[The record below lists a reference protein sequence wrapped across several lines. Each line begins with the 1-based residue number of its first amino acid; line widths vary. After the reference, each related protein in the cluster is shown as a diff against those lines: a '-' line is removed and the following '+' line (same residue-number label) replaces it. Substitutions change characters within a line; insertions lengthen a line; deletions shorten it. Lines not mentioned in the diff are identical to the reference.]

1 MAATAQSD
9 KIIDN
14 RAIDTLNLKK
24 YVGLWYEI
32 ARFDHPFERGLV
44 GVTTEYTI
52 KPDGNI
58 EVIGRGYQD
67 SFQGERKEI
76 VGHVHIPDTT
86 QPGVLKVTFFL
97 IFNTDYHILEVE
109 KDYSAALI
117 GSSQCD
123 HLWIVSRTPKL
134 PPNKLKDLMQRAQRR
149 GYDTTALIFWAKV
162 RMGWKETQKV
172 EPSLGEGGPDAQR
185 DFEAVM
191 AVYRGE
197 K

>member
-1 MAATAQSD
+1 MKSFLLAVLLVGCNIMAATAQSD
-9 KIIDN
+9 KIVDN
-14 RAIDTLNLKK
+14 RAIDTLDLKK

-52 KPDGNI
+52 KPGGSI

-67 SFQGERKEI
+67 SLRGEKKEI

-134 PPNKLKDLMQRAQRR
+134 PPKKLDDLMQRARRR
-149 GYDTTALIFWAKV
+149 GYDTTALIFVPHGQEQIREELTK
-162 RMGWKETQKV
+162 
-172 EPSLGEGGPDAQR
+172 L
-185 DFEAVM
+185 
-191 AVYRGE
+191 
-197 K
+197 

>member
-1 MAATAQSD
+1 MKFILLAILLVGCNIMAATAQSD
-9 KIIDN
+9 KIVDN
-14 RAIDTLNLKK
+14 RAIDTLDLKK

-52 KPDGNI
+52 KPDGSI

-67 SFQGERKEI
+67 S
-76 VGHVHIPDTT
+76 HIPDTT
-86 QPGVLKVTFFL
+86 RPGVLKVTFFL

-134 PPNKLKDLMQRAQRR
+134 PSKKLDDLMQRAQRR
-149 GYDTTALIFWAKV
+149 GYDTTALIFVPHGQEQIREELTK
-162 RMGWKETQKV
+162 
-172 EPSLGEGGPDAQR
+172 L
-185 DFEAVM
+185 
-191 AVYRGE
+191 
-197 K
+197 

>member
-1 MAATAQSD
+1 MKSFLLAVLLVGCNIMAATAQSD
-9 KIIDN
+9 KIVDN
-14 RAIDTLNLKK
+14 RAIDTLDLKK

-52 KPDGNI
+52 KPGGSI

-67 SFQGERKEI
+67 SLRGEKKEI

-123 HLWIVSRTPKL
+123 HLWIPPK
-134 PPNKLKDLMQRAQRR
+134 KLDDLMQRARRR
-149 GYDTTALIFWAKV
+149 GYDTTALIFVPHGQEQIREELTK
-162 RMGWKETQKV
+162 
-172 EPSLGEGGPDAQR
+172 L
-185 DFEAVM
+185 
-191 AVYRGE
+191 
-197 K
+197 

>member
-1 MAATAQSD
+1 MKSFLLAILLVGCNIIAATAQSD

-52 KPDGNI
+52 KPDGSI
-58 EVIGRGYQD
+58 KVIGRGYQD
-67 SFQGERKEI
+67 SLRGEKKEI

-149 GYDTTALIFWAKV
+149 GYDTTTLIFVPHGQEQIQEELTK
-162 RMGWKETQKV
+162 
-172 EPSLGEGGPDAQR
+172 L
-185 DFEAVM
+185 
-191 AVYRGE
+191 
-197 K
+197 